1 MNKWSKNLLFVGSLP
16 IFISPIV
23 IIASCS
29 SSNNAA
35 EQNKIAFKSTQIQL
49 DGLSDKNANDYAEQN
64 KLKQLIFDNREK
76 IFNNIPAD
84 FSVNNIFVSEIVP
97 NTQTPGNLK
106 AQVEIKNGNTVLIE
120 KTLIIFKGFQKNV
133 PGLNGTEIQL
143 KDQTNVDP
151 KTYKEMA
158 KLKSFVFSQK
168 DQIFTNLPNDL
179 AENQINIEQDSI
191 KIRSGALILT
201 LSVRA
206 VNTSD
211 PDLIMPT
218 KIKLTGFMATFAFKD
233 ETVKLSGLSD
243 QAAADITEDKLKQII
258 VDKKTEIFDTI
269 PIEDITKEQ
278 VLIDNKKQKSIV
290 ANGTKLSARIAIKS
304 KVDQSLLIDYETI
317 VLNGFKIAIELK
329 SQNVDLVSKLENG
342 EENLDQYLE
351 NNYSKLKA
359 LIYKNRDSFFN
370 NWPDEFNENS
380 FTITEAK
387 VHTTEKG
394 KLIVKIKVA
403 DPNNGGSD
411 LINESEVIIGGFF
424 DLKSFE
430 KILLNLNYGEEY
442 VGKYFDPSS
451 GSTNEQKELMAKLIF
466 DHRSEIFIN
475 TPKNLQ
481 INQIH
486 VKEIGDDSRGDLRIN
501 FFISE
506 AENNTNNLLKEQSM
520 ILGGFFNSKLPIIK
534 LTLSDTE
541 KPKSQYKDPA
551 NGDQKMKDLIYNH
564 KDTIFINIP
573 KGFEK
578 SWITII
584 SSASDVSTSR
594 NQLAVG
600 IKIAKESQ
608 EIIPNIDL
616 IFDGFTA

>member
-16 IFISPIV
+16 LFISPII

-35 EQNKIAFKSTQIQL
+35 EQNKIIFKSTQIQL

-120 KTLIIFKGFQKNV
+120 KTLIIFTGFQKNV

-206 VNTSD
+206 ANTSD

-442 VGKYFDPSS
+442 VGKYFDLNS

-475 TPKNLQ
+475 IPKNLQ

-486 VKEIGDDSRGDLRIN
+486 VKEIGDDSRADLRIN

-506 AENNTNNLLKEQSM
+506 AENDTNNLLKEQSM
-520 ILGGFFNSKLPIIK
+520 ILGGFFNSTLSIIK

-541 KPKSQYKDPA
+541 KPKSQYKDPV

-564 KDTIFINIP
+564 KDTIFINTP

-578 SWITII
+578 SWITIV

-594 NQLAVG
+594 NQLVVG
-600 IKIAKESQ
+600 FKIAKENQ